1 MGPGQSGGIVTIHSK
16 TQKIIR
22 CRQYSAS
29 AHDSKVMQRGA
40 RVLASH
46 GDLTGIDHVAA
57 KNLDGSYVIVSPT
70 IAVWIARH
78 RAA

>member
-1 MGPGQSGGIVTIHSK
+1 VPPV
-16 TQKIIR
+16 
-22 CRQYSAS
+22 YWAS